1 MSDDPYSAPESA
13 DVPDEQDSQTKTVL
27 LHLGVAAVTLMVFT
41 AIVVCIVGALVF
53 GRLMSM

>member
-53 GRLMSM
+53 GHLMSM